1 MEFFWFIMIGL
12 IAGFAAGKITRGTG
26 FGLIVN
32 IVVGIIGGALGG
44 WLFSLLGVRAYG
56 SIVGSLI
63 TSTIG
68 AILFLWFIS
77 LFRKRD

>member
-1 MEFFWFIMIGL
+1 MEFFWYIMIGL

-44 WLFSLLGVRAYG
+44 WLFGLMGIPSYG

-68 AILFLWFIS
+68 AILFLWVIS
-77 LFRKRD
+77 LFRKRE